1 MRFKQFISSR
11 LEENFSPAGIKSGQA
26 EDAHHPTGEASSSI
40 DNPHLRSKI
49 NFELVG
55 EMSREYKSPQV
66 GFESIRK
73 VLHIHGLTMPVD
85 YQIDPEGDEIVVEL
99 DQYGDVTGYSVYII
113 YSLSEK
119 GVYEF
124 YAEIGDDDQME
135 DLLTD
140 ALE

>member
-1 MRFKQFISSR
+1 MRFKQFINR
-11 LEENFSPAGIKSGQA
+11 HLEENFSPSSIKPGQA

-55 EMSREYKSPQV
+55 EMSNDYKSPQV

-85 YQIDPEGDEIVVEL
+85 YEINPEGDEIVIEL
-99 DQYGDVTGYSVYII
+99 DQFGCITGYSIYII

-135 DLLTD
+135 DLLAD
-140 ALE
+140 ELE

>member
-1 MRFKQFISSR
+1 MRFKQFINSR
-11 LEENFSPAGIKSGQA
+11 LEENFNLAGIKSGQA

-73 VLHIHGLTMPVD
+73 VLHIHGLSMPAD